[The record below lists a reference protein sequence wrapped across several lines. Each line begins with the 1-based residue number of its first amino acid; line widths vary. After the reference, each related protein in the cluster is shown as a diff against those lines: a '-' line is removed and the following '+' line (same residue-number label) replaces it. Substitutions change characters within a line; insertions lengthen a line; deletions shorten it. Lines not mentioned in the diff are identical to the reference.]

1 MPKQVSGRARILT
14 NNSEEALPKAFEG
27 MSNEAL
33 YGSRDRAS
41 ETSRPRS
48 SQARRRSSG
57 ESSPSHNTSQNKGW
71 ALTQNS
77 PQNKRGMWQS
87 MRRGSEVKTSFMECP
102 KDQLLALL
110 ESEAAETTMANALS
124 MFRQDLS
131 GSTHDATSNKK
142 ITFKGAAKKVIL
154 TRRLFRENGQKQL
167 WAASR
172 SRNQTMEWYK
182 CTFHLDSRVLRSAR
196 NFVFIW
202 SLVDICMMM
211 LTAVGFHGCSAKC
224 LENGGTYSTES
235 MSLRGHLGPIFNVI
249 RIVCGLL
256 SDCFQIAYLFI
267 NFRTVRSRSN
277 FGKKNSQ
284 DDRSVAFHYL
294 KSAFLQDFICCAPF
308 YWYKHTQTRTHIQTN
323 ARTQ

>member
-1 MPKQVSGRARILT
+1 MIPKQISGRAHILT

-33 YGSRDRAS
+33 YGSRPRKTVTSKPKSPLAS
-41 ETSRPRS
+41 
-48 SQARRRSSG
+48 RRSSL
-57 ESSPSHNTSQNKGW
+57 ESSTLHSVSQNKGW
-71 ALTQNS
+71 ALTPNLSQS
-77 PQNKRGMWQS
+77 KRGMWQS
-87 MRRGSEVKTSFMECP
+87 IRRGSETASIMERP
-102 KDQLLALL
+102 KERLLALL
-110 ESEAAETTMANALS
+110 ESEAAEITMANALS
-124 MFRQDLS
+124 MFPRDS
-131 GSTHDATSNKK
+131 FGSTHDAPSNKK

-196 NFVFIW
+196 NFVFLW

-211 LTAVGFHGCSAKC
+211 LTAVGFHGCSAQC
-224 LENGGTYSTES
+224 LENGGTYSTK
-235 MSLRGHLGPIFNVI
+235 SLSFRGHLGPLFNII

-256 SDCFQIAYLFI
+256 SDCCQIAYLFI

-277 FGKKNSQ
+277 FGKQNPE
-284 DDRSVAFHYL
+284 DDKSVALRYL
-294 KSAFLQDFICCAPF
+294 KSDFLQHFISCAPF
-308 YWYKHTQTRTHIQTN
+308 YWYAHT
-323 ARTQ
+323 